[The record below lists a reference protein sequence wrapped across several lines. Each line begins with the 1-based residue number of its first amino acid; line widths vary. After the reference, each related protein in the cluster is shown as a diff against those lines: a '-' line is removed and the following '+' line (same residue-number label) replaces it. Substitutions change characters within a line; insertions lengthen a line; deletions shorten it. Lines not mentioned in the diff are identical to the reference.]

1 MASTASNSFLQTAI
15 QFIQEGGTFM
25 YPIILVGLI
34 GIAIIIERAL
44 YLHAVKRRNQAFW
57 QQLYPSVSQYKF
69 KQALTDAENN
79 KAALALMVEN
89 GLQTARYSRSP
100 EDMELAMEE
109 SLMEIMPRLETRTGY
124 VATFANIATLLGLL
138 GTIIGLITAFS
149 AVASA
154 DPAQK
159 AELLSASISV
169 AMNTTALGLLVAIPL
184 LLAHA
189 FITSM
194 TNKVVD
200 SLEIASMKCL
210 NFYRAFLTQA
220 ESNKNSA
227 A

>member
-1 MASTASNSFLQTAI
+1 MASADTHSFLQVAI
-15 QFIQEGGTFM
+15 QFVQDGGTFM
-25 YPIILVGLI
+25 YPIILVGFI

-44 YLHAVKRRNQAFW
+44 YLSAVKRRNQAFW
-57 QQLYPSVSQYKF
+57 QQLYPSVSEHKF
-69 KQALTDAENN
+69 KQALADAQNN
-79 KAALALMVEN
+79 KAALALMIEN
-89 GLQTARYSRSP
+89 GLETARYSRSP

-189 FITSM
+189 FITST

>member
-1 MASTASNSFLQTAI
+1 MESTNSNSILQIAT

-34 GIAIIIERAL
+34 GAAIVIERAL
-44 YLHAVKRRNQAFW
+44 YLNNIKRRNQTFW
-57 QQLYPSVSQYKF
+57 QQLYPSISTYKF
-69 KQALTDAENN
+69 KQALTDAETN
-79 KAALALMVEN
+79 KTALALMIRN
-89 GLQTARYSRSP
+89 GLETARYSRSP

-109 SLMEIMPRLETRTGY
+109 SLMEIVPRLETRTGY

-154 DPAQK
+154 DPAHK
-159 AELLSASISV
+159 AEMLSASISV

-194 TNKVVD
+194 TNKAVD

-210 NFYRAFLTQA
+210 NFYRAYLTQTEA
-220 ESNKNSA
+220 NKNTA

>member
-15 QFIQEGGTFM
+15 QFVQDGGTFM

-44 YLHAVKRRNQAFW
+44 YLNAVKRRNQAFW
-57 QQLYPSVSQYKF
+57 KQLYPSVSQYKF

-79 KAALALMVEN
+79 KAALALMVES

-220 ESNKNSA
+220 ESNKSSA

>member
-15 QFIQEGGTFM
+15 QFVQDGGTFM

-44 YLHAVKRRNQAFW
+44 YLNAVKRRNQTFW
-57 QQLYPSVSQYKF
+57 KQLYPSVSQYKF

-79 KAALALMVEN
+79 KAALALMIES

-159 AELLSASISV
+159 AEMLSASISV

-220 ESNKNSA
+220 ETNKNSA

>member
-1 MASTASNSFLQTAI
+1 
-15 QFIQEGGTFM
+15 
-25 YPIILVGLI
+25 
-34 GIAIIIERAL
+34 
-44 YLHAVKRRNQAFW
+44 
-57 QQLYPSVSQYKF
+57 
-69 KQALTDAENN
+69 
-79 KAALALMVEN
+79 
-89 GLQTARYSRSP
+89 
-100 EDMELAMEE
+100 MEE